1 MKKDIKEIIKL
12 FIPEIILIIKR
23 KLFNQQTVSK
33 ELFDGSVWAWE
44 ETYSIKNITE
54 RITKAGTNIPL
65 SLITNLGYRYY
76 GNRLRNFPNETIIDL
91 EEKWN
96 KKLL

>member
-1 MKKDIKEIIKL
+1 M
-12 FIPEIILIIKR
+12 
-23 KLFNQQTVSK
+23 TSK